1 MPPLGQFGRRA
12 QGLGGCGPQAHGL
25 SPFGRRAQGL
35 SRCGLQA
42 HGLSQFG
49 LQARAP
55 RGITF
60 MAKT

>member
-12 QGLGGCGPQAHGL
+12 QGPGG
-25 SPFGRRAQGL
+25 
-35 SRCGLQA
+35 CGLQA

>member
-12 QGLGGCGPQAHGL
+12 QGLGGCGLQAHGL
-25 SPFGRRAQGL
+25 R
-35 SRCGLQA
+35 LQA

-49 LQARAP
+49 PQARAP